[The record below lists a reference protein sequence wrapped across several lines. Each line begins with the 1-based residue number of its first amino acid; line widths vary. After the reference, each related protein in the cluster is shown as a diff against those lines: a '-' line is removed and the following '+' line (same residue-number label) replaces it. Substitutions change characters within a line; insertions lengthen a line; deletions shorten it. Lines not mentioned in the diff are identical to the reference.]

1 MFKQVLALSITA
13 VLASSSALAAGPE
26 STDATQLQDVVTS
39 AQDTLSALKFKF
51 QGKPGIS
58 YQGVDGQKVVVE
70 VGVTANAYDKDI
82 LEKQLPRIEDYLVN
96 AGLKLGDAALKLPS
110 NEGVTIFYQGCAETL
125 RAQRQVA
132 VAQGKARNSLNFTT
146 ADFSSVLAD
155 IEQALSDS
163 NCR

>member
-1 MFKQVLALSITA
+1 MFKRVLALSLTA
-13 VLASSSALAAGPE
+13 VLASTSALAAGPD
-26 STDATQLQDVVTS
+26 SADATQLQDVVTG

-51 QGKPGIS
+51 QGKPGIN
-58 YQGVDGQKVVVE
+58 YQGQAVVVD
-70 VGVTANAYDKDI
+70 VGAYANAYDKEI

-132 VAQGKARNSLNFTT
+132 VAQGKAKYSLNFT
-146 ADFSSVLAD
+146 ADDFSSVLAD

-163 NCR
+163 KCR